1 LARHYTFIIIFF
13 QTSASR
19 DSGCTNFP
27 PPPEQTDAKENR
39 GGDDE
44 QEEEREKQ
52 NNRKKKEQGAG
63 RKLED
68 RSFAQRLPSRAKSLQ
83 NQVSPSFSPLCK
95 FSFICN
101 CAKVI

>member
-1 LARHYTFIIIFF
+1 VSPDHTERASPSSSSPPVD

-19 DSGCTNFP
+19 DSGCTKFP

-52 NNRKKKEQGAG
+52 NNRKKKSKEQEGRLKTGA
-63 RKLED
+63 
-68 RSFAQRLPSRAKSLQ
+68 
-83 NQVSPSFSPLCK
+83 SPSVVVDESPHWR
-95 FSFICN
+95 CN
-101 CAKVI
+101 HLRHLQKQ

>member
-1 LARHYTFIIIFF
+1 VLAATPVAPTSPLHPNR
-13 QTSASR
+13 QTQRKTGEETTSR
-19 DSGCTNFP
+19 RKRGR
-27 PPPEQTDAKENR
+27 NR
-39 GGDDE
+39 TTG
-44 QEEEREKQ
+44 
-52 NNRKKKEQGAG
+52 KKKEQGAG

-68 RSFAQRLPSRAKSLQ
+68 RSFAQRLPIRAKSLQ